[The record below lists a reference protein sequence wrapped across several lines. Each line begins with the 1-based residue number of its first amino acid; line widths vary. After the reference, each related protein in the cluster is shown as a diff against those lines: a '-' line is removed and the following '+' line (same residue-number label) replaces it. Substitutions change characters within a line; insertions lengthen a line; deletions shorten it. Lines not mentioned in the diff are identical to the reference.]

1 MSVYTAV
8 RQRAGS
14 FQVVPTRPVNP
25 AHFSDILLNNDGSRA
40 PDNMMNKDNFHNQ
53 LALNLGYQRLVKD
66 KRINITVDDR
76 QYPDDM
82 LISISID
89 GFSRSI
95 CYKASEWLDQ
105 NDMDCLV
112 DNGYDD
118 IKMIVDAV
126 HKAYI
131 QATTI
136 MF

>member
-1 MSVYTAV
+1 
-8 RQRAGS
+8 
-14 FQVVPTRPVNP
+14 
-25 AHFSDILLNNDGSRA
+25 
-40 PDNMMNKDNFHNQ
+40 MMNKDNFHNQ

-95 CYKASEWLDQ
+95 CYKASEGLDQ